1 MNALRIILKPTAHG
15 WAVYLTDGRE
25 LARFRGPGSKWRALR
40 YLTAATRASETRSI
54 TRKGESPATGAPC

>member
-1 MNALRIILKPTAHG
+1 MIALRIILRPTAHG

-40 YLTAATRASETRSI
+40 YLSAATKPLETPNI
-54 TRKGESPATGAPC
+54 TREEESPPTGATC